1 MLATAP
7 PLAYTL
13 AAAAAQ
19 AGDVPPGRIY
29 VVVNWFDELR
39 PSLSPN

>member
-29 VVVNWFDELR
+29 VVVNWFEELKT
-39 PSLSPN
+39 SLSPN

>member
-1 MLATAP
+1 MSDNGT
-7 PLAYTL
+7 LAYTL

-29 VVVNWFDELR
+29 VVVNWFEELKT
-39 PSLSPN
+39 SLSPN